1 MLNPITTLINAIAG
15 KDDRK
20 LLAGRDPREVPA
32 RACRPQRLLTV
43 RDERR
48 RPLTGVYL
56 PGCFLL

>member
-1 MLNPITTLINAIAG
+1 MLNAITALVNGING
-15 KDDRK
+15 RDDRK
-20 LLAGRDPREVPA
+20 LLAGRDPREATA

-56 PGCFLL
+56 PACFLL

>member
-1 MLNPITTLINAIAG
+1 MLNPITTISRR
-15 KDDRK
+15 DDSK